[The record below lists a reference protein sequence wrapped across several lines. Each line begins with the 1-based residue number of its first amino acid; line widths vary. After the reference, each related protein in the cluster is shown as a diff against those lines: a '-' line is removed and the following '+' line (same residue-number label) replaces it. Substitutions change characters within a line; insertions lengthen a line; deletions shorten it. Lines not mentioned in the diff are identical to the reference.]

1 MTTTSNPSE
10 PAEARTADALVDQTD
25 PEERVKIRGPLRKL
39 LLWLLPANLGIFV
52 LWGSIPGILLALQV
66 EGIDPDPERK
76 LANLAVITTIGAFG
90 AMIAQPVAG
99 AISDRTRSRFGRRA
113 PWMVA
118 GALIG
123 GLALV
128 GMAFADT
135 IVTIAIAWTMV
146 QIAYNFAQGPL
157 SAILPDRVPVR
168 ARGSFAAFTGAAAM
182 LGAIGGQILGA
193 SLAASIGAAYVGLAG
208 FALIMITLFVV
219 FNPDRSSIDLVP
231 PKFRLVDFLRTF
243 WVNPIA
249 HPDFFWAFTGR
260 LLLYTG
266 YFAVVGYNLYLLSDY
281 IGLGKDAVG
290 LVPVL
295 GLLSLAGMIPTI
307 LIAGP
312 LSDRLG
318 RRKIFVFISS
328 VVVGVALVFPW
339 VMPTTTGMMI
349 MSLVAGLGF
358 GAFQSVD
365 QALMTEVLP
374 SADSYAKDLGVVNI
388 AATLPQTLAPAV
400 GGAIALTFG
409 YAGLFPVGIVLS
421 VVGAFAV
428 FMIKAVK

>member
-10 PAEARTADALVDQTD
+10 PGAALAAEGIADLNSD
-25 PEERVKIRGPLRKL
+25 ERVKIRGPLRKL
-39 LLWLLPANLGIFV
+39 LLWLLPANLGVFI
-52 LWGSIPGILLALQV
+52 LWGAIPGVLLPLQITAV
-66 EGIDPDPERK
+66 DEANK
-76 LANLAVITTIGAFG
+76 VANLALVTTIGALA

-113 PWMVA
+113 PWMVG

-128 GMAFADT
+128 GMALSNA

-146 QIAYNFAQGPL
+146 QIAFNFVQGPL

-168 ARGSFAAFTGAAAM
+168 ARGTFAALGGMAAM
-182 LGAIGGQILGA
+182 LGAIGGQIVGA
-193 SLAASIGAAYVGLAG
+193 SLAQSIGAAYVGLAG
-208 FALIMITLFVV
+208 VALVAITLFVV
-219 FNPDRSSIDLVP
+219 FNPDRSSVDQQNP
-231 PKFRLVDFLRTF
+231 PFQLIDFLRTF
-243 WVNPIA
+243 WVNPIK

-266 YFAVVGYNLYLLSDY
+266 YFSVTGYNLFLLQDY
-281 IGLGKDAVG
+281 IGLGDDAIG

-295 GLLSLAGMIPTI
+295 GLLSLAGMIPAI
-307 LIAGP
+307 LISGP
-312 LSDRLG
+312 ISDRIG
-318 RRKIFVFISS
+318 RRKIFVFVSS
-328 VVVGVALVFPW
+328 VVVGLGLIIPW
-339 VMPTTTGMMI
+339 LLPTTAGMML
-349 MSLVAGLGF
+349 MAFVTGLGF

-400 GGAIALTFG
+400 GGAIVLAFS
-409 YAGLFPVGIVLS
+409 YAGLFPVGIALS
-421 VVGAFAV
+421 VLGAFAV
-428 FMIKAVK
+428 FMIKSVK